1 MRLTD
6 LVFLVELKIQHG
18 TIVCYLLVLFRFT
31 AIASCLDGFSNL
43 CFELMGLKGR
53 LRHIYTATET
63 DRAPKPQSQQSAIA
77 SQLPV
82 LVYLIYCCC

>member
-1 MRLTD
+1 MD
-6 LVFLVELKIQHG
+6 
-18 TIVCYLLVLFRFT
+18 CYH
-31 AIASCLDGFSNL
+31 NL
-43 CFELMGLKGR
+43 YFGWMGLKGR
-53 LRHIYTATET
+53 LWHIYTATET